1 MRVFDFDNTIYNGE
15 SVFDFYLFSIRYNPA
30 VAKYVPIV
38 VFNLIKY
45 KFGKTTMQD
54 LEDAVKKY
62 ASSYLNAFDNK
73 EEIIRAFWEKHITKI
88 KKWYKPQQDDVIIT
102 ASFNMIMDEICQRL
116 GIKNCI
122 CSIVNRDTMQVE
134 YLNFRDNKRKTFIEL
149 YKNKTVDEFYT
160 DNMVDKP
167 MIDIAKRAY
176 LVRGNRIKR
185 IK

>member
-1 MRVFDFDNTIYNGE
+1 MRVFDFDNTIYKGE
-15 SVFDFYLFSIRYNPA
+15 SVFDFYLFTIRYNPS

-45 KFGKTTMQD
+45 KLGKTTMHD
-54 LEDAVKKY
+54 LEEAVKKY

-73 EEIIRAFWEKHITKI
+73 EEIICAFWDKHIKKI
-88 KKWYKPQQDDVIIT
+88 KKWYKPLPDDVIIT
-102 ASFNMIMDEICQRL
+102 ASFNMIMDEACSRL
-116 GIKNCI
+116 GVKNCI
-122 CSIVNRDTMQVE
+122 CSVVNRETMQVE
-134 YLNFRDNKRKTFIEL
+134 YLNFRDNKRKTFVEL

-167 MIDIAKRAY
+167 MIELAKKAY
-176 LVRGNRIKR
+176 FVKGNKIKR